1 MVDVTLKDRRREKK
15 RLAQKAQ
22 QSHRC
27 RRTCSEAEMAMDSPC
42 RHVEWHDMEEAYT
55 VEECAKKKKTK
66 IRLLILNVALFIKK
80 YLTSIQAVINLQS
93 QLKLMIP

>member
-27 RRTCSEAEMAMDSPC
+27 RRTCSEAKMAMDSPC

-55 VEECAKKKKTK
+55 VEECAKKKKMKKTTHFECTQFD
-66 IRLLILNVALFIKK
+66 LL
-80 YLTSIQAVINLQS
+80 
-93 QLKLMIP
+93 QLYS